1 LVYILNT
8 IIDRCLSGKWKLFHY
23 SIWYD

>member
-8 IIDRCLSGKWKLFHY
+8 IIDRCLCGKWKLFHY